1 MSETNPPRSS
11 AKNWLWPLACALLC
25 LGIGSAAALYS
36 QGGDNEWYQTL
47 TKPAGTPPSW
57 VFGPVWSV
65 LYLLMGIALGRLIV
79 RKAWSAVWVFFIQ
92 FVLNLMWTPVFF
104 GFGRID
110 AALAVIAAIWL
121 GVIATMQLAGK
132 ADKLAAWLLVPY
144 LLWVSYAS
152 YLNAAFF
159 WLNVR

>member
-1 MSETNPPRSS
+1 
-11 AKNWLWPLACALLC
+11 
-25 LGIGSAAALYS
+25 
-36 QGGDNEWYQTL
+36 
-47 TKPAGTPPSW
+47 
-57 VFGPVWSV
+57 
-65 LYLLMGIALGRLIV
+65 MGIALGRLIV